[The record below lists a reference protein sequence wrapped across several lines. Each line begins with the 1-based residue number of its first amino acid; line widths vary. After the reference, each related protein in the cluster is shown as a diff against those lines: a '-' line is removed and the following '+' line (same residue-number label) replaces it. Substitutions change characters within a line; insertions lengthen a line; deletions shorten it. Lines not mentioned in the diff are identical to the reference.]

1 MITTIDGMRDEA
13 ELRHAEIITDNDNE
27 YTVVTEYWDGDRLVH
42 RSAHVT
48 LKQVGVIAEALAAS
62 LG

>member
-1 MITTIDGMRDEA
+1 MRDEA